1 MGVSHRG
8 LGIGDAE
15 STSSSSDLLMSGD
28 DGTSRHAGAAGPG
41 LTLNTTLVGAHLEGA
56 VGKGFDE
63 IDIGSL
69 GTQIRQ
75 VADASPLPFY
85 VEMGEVFHLLHIM
98 GHTGVEQGAIQH
110 RTDFGFR
117 HILHAQTDHATAALA
132 VPREDLRVVRA
143 IGGEETELS
152 FTPLDTQQMGKDS
165 DAAATVATHFGWTT
179 VGIIIA
185 HLEIEIGRSVMEG
198 HQAVGTYAKTAMAE
212 GGDGLL
218 GELGV
223 VLAGIDE
230 DKIVAGSVEFIER
243 YFH

>member
-1 MGVSHRG
+1 
-8 LGIGDAE
+8 
-15 STSSSSDLLMSGD
+15 
-28 DGTSRHAGAAGPG
+28 
-41 LTLNTTLVGAHLEGA
+41 
-56 VGKGFDE
+56 
-63 IDIGSL
+63 
-69 GTQIRQ
+69 
-75 VADASPLPFY
+75 
-85 VEMGEVFHLLHIM
+85 
-98 GHTGVEQGAIQH
+98 
-110 RTDFGFR
+110 
-117 HILHAQTDHATAALA
+117 LA
-132 VPREDLRVVRA
+132 VPREDLRVVRP
-143 IGGEETELS
+143 IGGEETELF

-198 HQAVGTYAKTAMAE
+198 HQAVGTYAKTTMAE

-230 DKIVAGSVEFIER
+230 DKIVAGTVEFIER